1 MRKQI
6 LFSQIRKQEGEY
18 MKIIAENIVKTIKK
32 RTILDNISLEL
43 ESGNIYGFVGR
54 NGCGKTMLFR
64 ALSGLMRIDSG
75 RITINGQ
82 VLHKDINV
90 PPRIGLIIENAGL
103 YNEFSGFKNLKL
115 LADINKKISDIEIT
129 KAISEVGLDPNDK
142 RPVRKYSLGMK
153 QRLIIAQ
160 AIMESPDIIMLDEP
174 TNALD
179 ERGVKLIRDIILRE
193 KERGALVLIASHNKE
208 DIEILADRVYYM
220 DGGKIVG
227 GKNYE

>member
-1 MRKQI
+1 
-6 LFSQIRKQEGEY
+6 

-32 RTILDNISLEL
+32 KIILDNISLEL

-64 ALSGLMRIDSG
+64 ALSGLMHIDSG
-75 RITINGQ
+75 RIRIDGK

-90 PPRIGLIIENAGL
+90 PPSIGLIIENAGL

-227 GKNYE
+227 GKDYE

>member
-1 MRKQI
+1 
-6 LFSQIRKQEGEY
+6 

-32 RTILDNISLEL
+32 RTILDNINLEL

-64 ALSGLMRIDSG
+64 ALSGLMHIDSG
-75 RITINGQ
+75 RIRIDGK

-90 PPRIGLIIENAGL
+90 PPSIGLIIENAGL

-129 KAISEVGLDPNDK
+129 KAISDVGLDPNDK

-227 GKNYE
+227 GKDYE

>member
-1 MRKQI
+1 
-6 LFSQIRKQEGEY
+6 

-32 RTILDNISLEL
+32 RTILDNINLEL

-64 ALSGLMRIDSG
+64 ALSGLMHIDSG
-75 RITINGQ
+75 RITIDGK

-90 PPRIGLIIENAGL
+90 PPSIGLIIENAGL

-115 LADINKKISDIEIT
+115 LADINKIISDTEIT
-129 KAISEVGLDPNDK
+129 KAISDVGLDPNDK

-160 AIMESPDIIMLDEP
+160 AIMESPDIILLDEP

-179 ERGVKLIRDIILRE
+179 ESGVKLIRDIILRE

-227 GKNYE
+227 GKDYE

>member
-1 MRKQI
+1 MKKQI

-32 RTILDNISLEL
+32 RIILDNISLEL

-64 ALSGLMRIDSG
+64 ALSGLMHIDSG
-75 RITINGQ
+75 RITIDGK

-90 PPRIGLIIENAGL
+90 PPSIGLIIENAGL

-115 LADINKKISDIEIT
+115 LADINKIISDTEIT
-129 KAISEVGLDPNDK
+129 KAISDVGLDPNDK

-227 GKNYE
+227 GKDYE

>member
-6 LFSQIRKQEGEY
+6 LFSQIRKREGEY

-32 RTILDNISLEL
+32 RTILDNINLEL

-64 ALSGLMRIDSG
+64 ALSGLMHIDSG
-75 RITINGQ
+75 RIRIDGK

-90 PPRIGLIIENAGL
+90 PPSIGLIIENAGL

-129 KAISEVGLDPNDK
+129 KAISDVGLDPNDK

-227 GKNYE
+227 GKDYE

>member
-1 MRKQI
+1 
-6 LFSQIRKQEGEY
+6 

-32 RTILDNISLEL
+32 RIILDNINLEL

-64 ALSGLMRIDSG
+64 ALSGLMHIDSG
-75 RITINGQ
+75 RITIDGK

-90 PPRIGLIIENAGL
+90 PPSIGLIIENAGL

-115 LADINKKISDIEIT
+115 LADINKIISDTEIT
-129 KAISEVGLDPNDK
+129 KAISDVGLDPNDK

-227 GKNYE
+227 GKDYE

>member
-1 MRKQI
+1 
-6 LFSQIRKQEGEY
+6 

-32 RTILDNISLEL
+32 KIILDNISLEL

-64 ALSGLMRIDSG
+64 ALSGLMHIDSG
-75 RITINGQ
+75 RITIDGK

-90 PPRIGLIIENAGL
+90 PPSIGLIIENAGL

-115 LADINKKISDIEIT
+115 LADINKIISDIEIT

-227 GKNYE
+227 GKDYE

>member
-1 MRKQI
+1 
-6 LFSQIRKQEGEY
+6 

-32 RTILDNISLEL
+32 RTILDNICLNL
-43 ESGNIYGFVGR
+43 ESGNIYGLVGR
-54 NGCGKTMLFR
+54 NGCGKTMLLR
-64 ALSGLMRIDSG
+64 ALSGLMHIDSG
-75 RITINGQ
+75 RITIDGK

-90 PPRIGLIIENAGL
+90 PPSIGLIIENAGL

-115 LADINKKISDIEIT
+115 LADINKKISDTEIT
-129 KAISEVGLDPNDK
+129 KAISDVGLDPNDK

-227 GKNYE
+227 GKDYE

>member
-1 MRKQI
+1 
-6 LFSQIRKQEGEY
+6 
-18 MKIIAENIVKTIKK
+18 
-32 RTILDNISLEL
+32 
-43 ESGNIYGFVGR
+43 
-54 NGCGKTMLFR
+54 MLFR

-90 PPRIGLIIENAGL
+90 PPSIGLIIENAGL
-103 YNEFSGFKNLKL
+103 FNEFSGLKNLKL
-115 LADINKKISDIEIT
+115 LADINKKISNTEIT
-129 KAISEVGLDPNDK
+129 KAISDVGLDPNDK

-179 ERGVKLIRDIILRE
+179 ESGVKLIRDIILRE

-227 GKNYE
+227 GKDYE

>member
-1 MRKQI
+1 
-6 LFSQIRKQEGEY
+6 

-32 RTILDNISLEL
+32 KIILDNISLEL

-64 ALSGLMRIDSG
+64 ALSGLMHIDSG
-75 RITINGQ
+75 RITIDGK

-90 PPRIGLIIENAGL
+90 PPSIGLIIENAGL

-115 LADINKKISDIEIT
+115 LADINKIISDTEIT
-129 KAISEVGLDPNDK
+129 KAISDVGLDPNDK

-227 GKNYE
+227 GKDYE